1 MGNGKWEMGNGKW
14 EMGNGKWEM
23 GNGKNIIHELNT
35 PLTTILLK
43 VQLIQKNLESSLLD
57 ISDVLK
63 SVERQKKVINTFR
76 VN

>member
-1 MGNGKWEMGNGKW
+1 
-14 EMGNGKWEM
+14 M

>member
-1 MGNGKWEMGNGKW
+1 MGNGKW